1 MNAGVDCAS
10 HRSVVVRQME
20 ASDVE
25 NICRLHQEAFAGFF
39 LSTVGTP
46 FLRLM
51 YHWFL
56 RQERLLCFVA
66 EIKSAPVGF
75 AVGSYKSVRPMKNLM
90 GFVPFLLVHGPGVLV
105 SLKPKAAVKVLKRL
119 FERSDSGPVDV
130 NSVCLRSIA
139 VAPTARR
146 TGAGS
151 LLLRAFENSALHLK
165 AAKVALTTDETNNG
179 ATLKFYE
186 KNGYSVGHKFKQ
198 DGIRSMV
205 QMVKYLAV

>member
-1 MNAGVDCAS
+1 
-10 HRSVVVRQME
+10 
-20 ASDVE
+20 
-25 NICRLHQEAFAGFF
+25 
-39 LSTVGTP
+39 
-46 FLRLM
+46 M

-56 RQERLLCFVA
+56 RQDRRLCFVA
-66 EIKSAPVGF
+66 EINSVLIGF
-75 AVGSYKSVRPMKNLM
+75 AVGTYKSGRSIKDLM
-90 GFVPFLLVHGPGVLV
+90 SFVPTLLGHGSSAVL
-105 SLKPKAAVKVLKRL
+105 SLKPSSVVRILKRL
-119 FERSDSGPVDV
+119 LERSDTGPIDVD
-130 NSVCLRSIA
+130 SVCLRSIA

-186 KNGYSVGHKFKQ
+186 KNGYSVAHKFKQ

-205 QMVKYLAV
+205 QMVKYLAA